1 MRVLRLLLVKLKIIS
16 KVMMKRIIG
25 YILLSF
31 VCLTVGAQTKSQA
44 DELYKKEKYADA
56 AQVYEKILKNEG
68 VAAEV
73 YYNLGNCYYK
83 MDEIPHAVLNY
94 ERAHLL
100 SPGDDDIRANLVL
113 ARSKTIDKT
122 TLASEMFFVTWWRA
136 LVNSMSVHAWVIL
149 AIGSFILML
158 IGILVY
164 FFVPV
169 VTVRKVGVY
178 GAFVMLF
185 VVFISNI
192 AAYSQNEL
200 IENRM
205 TAIVMAP
212 AVTVKSSPAINST
225 DLFVIHEGTKVE
237 ILDNQMKGWREVK
250 FEEGKQGW
258 VPKEAIEEI

>member
-1 MRVLRLLLVKLKIIS
+1 
-16 KVMMKRIIG
+16 MKRFIQ
-25 YILLSF
+25 YILFSL
-31 VCLTVGAQTKSQA
+31 VCLTVNAQTKSQA
-44 DELYKKEKYADA
+44 DELYKKEKYEQA
-56 AQVYEKILKNEG
+56 AAMYEKILKKDG
-68 VAAEV
+68 VAAAL

-83 MDEIPHAVLNY
+83 MDEIPRAVLNY
-94 ERAHLL
+94 ERALLL
-100 SPGDDDIRANLVL
+100 SPGDEDIRANLVL

-122 TLASEMFFVTWWRA
+122 TVASEMFFVTWWRA
-136 LVNSMSVHAWVIL
+136 LVNSMSVHAWVVV
-149 AIGSFILML
+149 AVTSFILML

-164 FFVPV
+164 CFVPKIE
-169 VTVRKVGVY
+169 VRKVGVY

-185 VVFISNI
+185 LVLISNI